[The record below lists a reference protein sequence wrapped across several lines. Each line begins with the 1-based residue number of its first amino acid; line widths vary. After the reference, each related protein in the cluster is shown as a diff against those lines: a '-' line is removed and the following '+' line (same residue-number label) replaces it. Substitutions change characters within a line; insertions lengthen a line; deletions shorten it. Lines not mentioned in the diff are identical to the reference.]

1 KAWIEHVKEI
11 VCLRDA
17 HLSRILGFSFTTDE
31 KLVVYEIQ
39 ANGSLD
45 RLLYGRSRDRPP
57 LDWAT
62 RVRIATDAARG
73 LAFLHERSPTKLMY
87 KDFRTFNVHVDKE
100 LRARLMG
107 YGFTQRF
114 MNPSSLMV
122 RSKVL
127 AERILTRCC
136 SLCLKVAAYAAPE
149 LLQRGAQ
156 SLPSPKSNVWSF
168 GVVLLEILTGRQNR
182 DEMFAVEE
190 QDLVGWTAPYL
201 ANDKKLFLVVDPEL
215 KGMFPARSVSL
226 FAKLAAQCLQRDP
239 AARPSM
245 DQVVQSLEHVQ
256 AERDHHIKLFDA
268 SVGSDS
274 RKPLIEALRECSSPG
289 AAVAIHPAFSTVN
302 GTHVQ
307 KKIVTRIIKTL
318 CSSPGTFD

>member
-107 YGFTQRF
+107 YGFTQ
-114 MNPSSLMV
+114 SLEE
-122 RSKVL
+122 K
-127 AERILTRCC
+127 ILTRCC

-149 LLQRGAQ
+149 LLQRGTQ

-245 DQVVQSLEHVQ
+245 DQVVQSLE
-256 AERDHHIKLFDA
+256 
-268 SVGSDS
+268 
-274 RKPLIEALRECSSPG
+274 
-289 AAVAIHPAFSTVN
+289 
-302 GTHVQ
+302 
-307 KKIVTRIIKTL
+307 
-318 CSSPGTFD
+318 